1 MADGGGET
9 SNPTRPPALDVVEVG
24 LACCALEA
32 AASACMP
39 CGAAPTTGLAE
50 PGYAAAAA
58 GATATGRTVLVVAGT
73 VTNAMAATI
82 KARYDA
88 TPGPVAVVAFGACAT
103 TGGPY
108 WDSYAV
114 TPGIGRVLPVDIAVP
129 GCPPRPEELAA
140 ALADL
145 HPTKDAP

>member
-1 MADGGGET
+1 MAEAAADP
-9 SNPTRPPALDVVEVG
+9 PTPTGTTALDVVEVG

-32 AASACMP
+32 AASGCVRRGTP
-39 CGAAPTTGLAE
+39 H
-50 PGYAAAAA
+50 AA
-58 GATATGRTVLVVAGT
+58 GGRTVLVVAGT

-88 TPGPVAVVAFGACAT
+88 APGPVAVVAFGACAT

-114 TPGIGRVLPVDIAVP
+114 TPGIGRVLPVDVAVP
-129 GCPPRPEELAA
+129 GCPPRPETLAA
-140 ALADL
+140 ALAEL
-145 HPTKDAP
+145 DAGERRP

>member
-1 MADGGGET
+1 MADGGSDT
-9 SNPTRPPALDVVEVG
+9 TTPAGRTPLDVVEVG

-32 AASACMP
+32 AASGCVRR
-39 CGAAPTTGLAE
+39 GTE
-50 PGYAAAAA
+50 HEVD
-58 GATATGRTVLVVAGT
+58 GRTVMVVAGT

-114 TPGIGRVLPVDIAVP
+114 TPGIGAVLPVDVVVP
-129 GCPPRPEELAA
+129 GCPPRPEALAA

-145 HPTKDAP
+145 DARDGRR